1 MKAHRTKRHEEPHSV
16 VQGPGLGKGIWM
28 GMTYFRRYRMELN
41 LREFRAEW
49 DQESLASAGYQF
61 VSYDEAVVREHAHAK
76 YLSFRSEID
85 ADVFPCLGRRDG
97 CLRLMREITSRA
109 TFVPGSTW
117 LLRYHDRP
125 GGRGMPVGTIQGLE
139 SDGWGV
145 IQNIG
150 VIAEHRGRGLGRL
163 LVNRAAAGFQGAGIE
178 KMRLEVTTANTPAI
192 QLYEKIGFRRARV
205 VYKACEVAG

>member
-1 MKAHRTKRHEEPHSV
+1 MS
-16 VQGPGLGKGIWM
+16 
-28 GMTYFRRYRMELN
+28 MTYFRRYRMELN

-49 DQESLASAGYQF
+49 DQETIASGGYQF
-61 VSYDEAVVREHAHAK
+61 VGFDEGLIRDHAQAK
-76 YLSFRSEID
+76 YQSFRSEID

-109 TFVPGSTW
+109 TFIPGSTW
-117 LLRYHDRP
+117 LLRYYDRP

-150 VIAEHRGRGLGRL
+150 VIAEHRGRGLGRVL
-163 LVNRAAAGFQGAGIE
+163 IHRAAAGFQAAGID
-178 KMRLEVTTANTPAI
+178 KMHLEVTTANTAAI
-192 QLYEKIGFRRARV
+192 RLYEQVGFRRAQV
-205 VYKACEVAG
+205 VYKACDVLT